1 MIERPTA
8 HIGERRELDRAALEE
23 LAGLLEAHEV
33 VERVVERP
41 QVGSTFCARSP
52 GRKPSRSPASTAGR
66 TSTMRFT
73 LSRSSAS
80 TAQATARYVLPV
92 PAGPMPKVQSC
103 ARIFSMYCT
112 WCGVRPC
119 RSCLRVSSAG
129 ADG

>member
-41 QVGSTFCARSP
+41 QVGSTFCAKSP
-52 GRKPSRSPASTAGR
+52 GRNPRRSPASTAGR

-73 LSRSSAS
+73 VSRSSAS
-80 TAQATARYVLPV
+80 TAHATARYVLPV
-92 PAGPMPKVQSC
+92 PAGPMPKLMSW
-103 ARIFSMYCT
+103 AWMASRYAT
-112 WCGVRPC
+112 WLGVRPC
-119 RSCLRVSSAG
+119 RSARRVR
-129 ADG
+129 